1 MSLTSALHIGRTGL
15 TASQI
20 GIQVAGNNMANAA
33 TPGYSRQIARLAA
46 IRGGGAPPQISIG
59 SGVLIQSIE
68 RQVDKAL
75 QERLWSTGS
84 DQSGANALLS
94 LYSQVESILGELG
107 DNDLSSQLTSFFR
120 AWSERANQTNSSA
133 AVVQEGEKLASFV
146 RRVASDL
153 HRQRGQIDEQL
164 EGMVAQANSYIE
176 QIAAMNQAIS
186 DAEVGGQPANIL
198 RDQRDQLITQ
208 LSEIVPVN
216 VVDRGR
222 EGSDVLIGSIPVVL
236 GSQARGMELKRVS
249 RQDGSLSVSVVTK
262 HDGSQIDVP
271 SGSIGALLSARGGVV
286 EGVLDDLDT
295 VARQLIW
302 EVNKL
307 HSTGT
312 TTDGYTSL
320 TGTLGFSLA
329 DRTRALNDPSNGTM
343 TGLPFAPT
351 NGGFVVRVRQASTGA
366 ITERRIDIDLDGVTN
381 AGVPGTSDDTSVQQI
396 VSSLDAIDGIRAR
409 FNAEGQVEITADDG
423 FNVSFQDDSSGVL
436 AALGVNAFFTGT
448 SAATMNV
455 RADLSTT
462 PSLLGSG
469 RIVDN
474 QLVENGTALGISQ
487 LQTQALTGLG
497 GISIPDLWRQT
508 VQEVSANVAQAQ
520 SAASAAGVV
529 RESLESQVAAV
540 SGVSIDEESVNL
552 LQFQRQYQASARLIS
567 VVDEL
572 TQTLIGLLQ

>member
-1 MSLTSALHIGRTGL
+1 
-15 TASQI
+15 
-20 GIQVAGNNMANAA
+20 MANAA
-33 TPGYSRQIARLAA
+33 TPGYSRQIARLAP
-46 IRGGGAPPQISIG
+46 IRGGGAQPQLSIG
-59 SGVLIQSIE
+59 GGVLIQSIE

-84 DQSGANALLS
+84 DQAGANALLS
-94 LYSQVESILGELG
+94 LYSQVEAILGELG
-107 DNDLSSQLTSFFR
+107 DNDLSSQLTAFFR
-120 AWSERANQTNSSA
+120 AFSERANQTNSSA
-133 AVVQEGEKLASFV
+133 AVVQEGEKLASFI

-153 HRQRGQIDEQL
+153 SRQRGQIDEQL

-176 QIAAMNQAIS
+176 QIASMNQAIS
-186 DAEVGGQPANIL
+186 DAESSGQPANVL

-216 VVDRGR
+216 VVDRGS
-222 EGSDVLIGSIPVVL
+222 EGSDILIGSIPVVL
-236 GSQARGMELKRVS
+236 GSQARGMELKRITKP
-249 RQDGSLSVSVVTK
+249 DGTLGVSVVTK
-262 HDGSQIDVP
+262 FDGSQIDVP

-286 EGVLDDLDT
+286 EGVLGKLDK
-295 VARQLIW
+295 VAQQLIW
-302 EVNKL
+302 EVNKF

-312 TTDGYTSL
+312 TTNGYTSL
-320 TGTLGFSLA
+320 TGTLGIPLA
-329 DRTRALNDPSNGTM
+329 DRTRALNASTNTAFNN
-343 TGLPFAPT
+343 LPFAPT
-351 NGGFVVRVRQASTGA
+351 NGGFVVRVTQASTGA

-381 AGVPGTSDDTSVQQI
+381 AGAAGTDDDTTVAQI
-396 VSSLDAIDGIRAR
+396 VSALDGIDGIRAR
-409 FNAEGQVEITADDG
+409 FNAEGQVEIVADDG
-423 FNVSFQDDSSGVL
+423 FNLSFQDDSSGVL
-436 AALGVNAFFTGT
+436 ATLGVNAFFTGT

-462 PSLLGSG
+462 PSLLASG
-469 RIVDN
+469 RYVNN

-487 LQTQALTGLG
+487 LQNQALTGLG
-497 GISIPDLWRQT
+497 GISIPDLWRET
-508 VQEVSANVAQAQ
+508 VQEVSANVAEAQ

>member
-1 MSLTSALHIGRTGL
+1 MSLTSTLHIGRTGL

-33 TPGYSRQIARLAA
+33 TPGYSRQIARLAP
-46 IRGGGAPPQISIG
+46 IRGGGAQPQLSIG
-59 SGVLIQSIE
+59 GGVLIQSIE

-84 DQSGANALLS
+84 DQAGANALLS
-94 LYSQVESILGELG
+94 LYSQVEAILGELG
-107 DNDLSSQLTSFFR
+107 DNDMSSQLTSFFR
-120 AWSERANQTNSSA
+120 AWSERSNQTNSSA

-153 HRQRGQIDEQL
+153 SRQRGQIDEQL
-164 EGMVAQANSYIE
+164 SGMVAQANSYIE
-176 QIAAMNQAIS
+176 QIASMNQAIS
-186 DAEVGGQPANIL
+186 DAEVGGQPANVL

-222 EGSDVLIGSIPVVL
+222 EGADVLIGSIPVVL
-236 GSQARGMELKRVS
+236 GSQARGMELKRVT
-249 RQDGSLSVSVVTK
+249 QPDGKLSVSVVTK
-262 HDGSQIDVP
+262 YDGSQIDVP

-286 EGVLDDLDT
+286 EGVLGKLDK
-295 VARQLIW
+295 VAQQLIW

-312 TTDGYTSL
+312 TTDGYTSM
-320 TGTLGFSLA
+320 TGTLGISLA
-329 DRTRALNDPSNGTM
+329 DRTRALNASTNSTFGS
-343 TGLPFAPT
+343 LPFSPT
-351 NGGFVVRVRQASTGA
+351 NGGFVVRVKQASTGA
-366 ITERRIDIDLDGVTN
+366 ITERRIDIDLDGMTN
-381 AGVPGTSDDTSVQQI
+381 AGVAGTDDDTTVAQI
-396 VSSLDAIDGIRAR
+396 VSALDGIDGIRAR

-423 FNVSFQDDSSGVL
+423 FNLSFQDDSSGVL
-436 AALGVNAFFTGT
+436 AAFGVNAFFTGT

-462 PSLLGSG
+462 PSLLASG
-469 RIVDN
+469 RIVNN

-487 LQTQALTGLG
+487 LQNQALTGLG
-497 GISIPDLWRQT
+497 GIAIPELWRQT
-508 VQEVSANVAQAQ
+508 VQEVSANVAEAQ